1 MFEGGY
7 TGADHLHAVRVYDR
21 ERNREREKREKQ
33 EWGILVYRDAKEGF
47 F

>member
-7 TGADHLHAVRVYDR
+7 TGADHLHTVRVY
-21 ERNREREKREKQ
+21 EKEREREKQ
-33 EWGILVYRDAKEGF
+33 EWGILVYRDAKEVF